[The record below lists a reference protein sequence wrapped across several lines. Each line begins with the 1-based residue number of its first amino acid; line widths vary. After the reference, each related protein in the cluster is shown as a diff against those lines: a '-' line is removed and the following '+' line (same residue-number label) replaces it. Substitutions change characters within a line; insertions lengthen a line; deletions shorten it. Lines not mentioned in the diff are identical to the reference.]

1 MHKVML
7 AVGCGMGIAA
17 DVNVPIGGTLEP
29 ARHDT
34 IRHDTTHCA
43 STN

>member
-17 DVNVPIGGTLEP
+17 DVNVPIGGTL
-29 ARHDT
+29 ALTHDTTRHD
-34 IRHDTTHCA
+34 THCA